1 MISDKQLPGSREATP
16 ARRSWMRALAVT
28 AVLAALGIGTVGGAH
43 AGSLITARQIKDN
56 SLLSRDLHDGTLTG
70 RDVRDGR
77 LSARDYDGDA
87 TGPAGNPGPTGPTG
101 QPGMHDVTV
110 RESSLV
116 SVDADQQVLITVDC
130 PQGFAVSGGLDSGFT
145 TDILESSPDNGN
157 RSWSTWVFNP
167 KAAGASESDVVA
179 FAVCAQFNVGP

>member
-1 MISDKQLPGSREATP
+1 MTSDKQLPGSREATP

-43 AGSLITARQIKDN
+43 AGSLITGRQIKDN

-77 LSARDYDGDA
+77 LSARDYHGDA
-87 TGPAGNPGPTGPTG
+87 TGPDGNPGPTGPTG
-101 QPGMHDVTV
+101 QPGMHDVTII
-110 RESSLV
+110 ESSPV
-116 SVDADQQVLITVDC
+116 SVDGDQQALITVDC
-130 PQGFAVSGGLDSGFT
+130 PQGFAVSGGLNSGFT
-145 TDILESSPDNGN
+145 SDILESSPDNGN
-157 RSWSTWVFNP
+157 RSWSTWVYNP
-167 KAAGASESDVVA
+167 NGVAAGPIDVVA